1 MKKTNLNKYY
11 YVLPLDE
18 IKTEFSIITKIID
31 KKKSNYNEIKEV
43 YTTTIKKDVIRA
55 WKKHTQMICNI
66 FIIKGSVKFVFFDNS
81 FEVCEEVIINERKKN
96 ILVIKPN
103 IWFGFMGLEDENTII
118 NFSNIIHDDNEVIQ
132 KKYDENSKKF

>member
-1 MKKTNLNKYY
+1 MKKTKLNKHYH
-11 YVLPLDE
+11 VLPLDE